1 MTLVSAS
8 ESLSYK
14 GLNEVI
20 ISFSPAALLS
30 DQVVVFER
38 AVVAAVCLACINILN
53 ARSELAC

>member
-20 ISFSPAALLS
+20 SFPPAALLS

-38 AVVAAVCLACINILN
+38 AVTAAVCLACINIVN